1 MVNNIVYILLVVKI
15 FIYRIL
21 INDVFVFLNFVME
34 ERLRLIFFGNIDIID
49 DLWYLNIG
57 RLYVFYNFF

>member
-21 INDVFVFLNFVME
+21 INDVFVFLSFVIE

-49 DLWYLNIG
+49 GLWYLNIG

>member
-57 RLYVFYNFF
+57 RLYVFNNFF

>member
-49 DLWYLNIG
+49 DLRYLNIG
-57 RLYVFYNFF
+57 RLYVFDNFF

>member
-15 FIYRIL
+15 IIYRIM

-57 RLYVFYNFF
+57 RLYVFDNFF

>member
-21 INDVFVFLNFVME
+21 INDVFVFLSFVME

-57 RLYVFYNFF
+57 RLYVFDNFF

>member
-15 FIYRIL
+15 IIYRIL

-49 DLWYLNIG
+49 DLWYLSIG
-57 RLYVFYNFF
+57 RLYVFDNFF

>member
-21 INDVFVFLNFVME
+21 INDVYVFLNFVME

-57 RLYVFYNFF
+57 RLYVFDNFF

>member
-15 FIYRIL
+15 IIYRIL

-49 DLWYLNIG
+49 DLRYLNIG
-57 RLYVFYNFF
+57 RLYVFDNFF

>member
-49 DLWYLNIG
+49 GLWYLNIG

>member
-21 INDVFVFLNFVME
+21 INDVFVFLSFVME

-49 DLWYLNIG
+49 GLWYLNIG

>member
-57 RLYVFYNFF
+57 RLYVFDNFF

>member
-1 MVNNIVYILLVVKI
+1 MVNNIVYILLVVKLI
-15 FIYRIL
+15 IYRIL
-21 INDVFVFLNFVME
+21 MNDVFVFLNFVME

-57 RLYVFYNFF
+57 RLYVFDNFF

>member
-34 ERLRLIFFGNIDIID
+34 ERLRLIFCGNIDIID
-49 DLWYLNIG
+49 GLWYLNIG

>member
-21 INDVFVFLNFVME
+21 INDVFVFLSFVIE

-49 DLWYLNIG
+49 DLWYLSIG
-57 RLYVFYNFF
+57 RLYVFDNFF

>member
-21 INDVFVFLNFVME
+21 INDVFGFLNFVME

-49 DLWYLNIG
+49 GLWYLNIG

>member
-15 FIYRIL
+15 IIYRIL

-57 RLYVFYNFF
+57 RLYVFDNFF